1 MLADCKLLKWG
12 TESSSF
18 HILVLALK
26 KHADRLRVK
35 ITGKY
40 NYTLKI
46 ELYLENPTTWAL

>member
-12 TESSSF
+12 TGSSSF

-35 ITGKY
+35 NTGKY
-40 NYTLKI
+40 NCTLKI
-46 ELYLENPTTWAL
+46 ELYLENPTT